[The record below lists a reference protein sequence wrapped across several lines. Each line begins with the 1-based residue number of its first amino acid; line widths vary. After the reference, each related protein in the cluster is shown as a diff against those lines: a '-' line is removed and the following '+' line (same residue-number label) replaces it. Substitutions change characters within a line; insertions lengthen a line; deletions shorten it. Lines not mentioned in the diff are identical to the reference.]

1 MNIDLNIPSTLEY
14 AVQQFNHWRTTRS
27 KRGKI
32 PDALWKLVAPLM
44 NKYGHNKIASALR
57 VNHKQLKERTNAIS
71 QSFPDQQRNPTFI
84 EYELPLIV
92 PTKENCT
99 LEFTCKN
106 GSLIKMSGL
115 TPAHMQSLVSLL
127 LG

>member
-1 MNIDLNIPSTLEY
+1 MSIDLNTTSTLEY
-14 AVQQFNHWRTTRS
+14 AVQQFNNWRTTRR

-57 VNHKQLKERTNAIS
+57 VNHKQLKEHTMAIS
-71 QSFPDQQRNPTFI
+71 HSFPDQQKNPTFI
-84 EYELPLIV
+84 ECEFPLII

-106 GSLIKMSGL
+106 GSLVKMSGL
-115 TPAHMQSLVSLL
+115 TPAHMQLLVSLL

>member
-1 MNIDLNIPSTLEY
+1 MNIDLNTASTLEY

-44 NKYGHNKIASALR
+44 NQYCHNKIASALR
-57 VNHKQLKERTNAIS
+57 VNHKQLKERTNTVS
-71 QSFPDQQRNPTFI
+71 HLFQDQQKNPTFI
-84 EYELPLIV
+84 ECELPLIV
-92 PTKENCT
+92 PAKDNCT

-106 GSLIKMSGL
+106 GSLVKISGL
-115 TPAHMQSLVSLL
+115 TPAHMQPLVSLL